1 MSARVLHR
9 GAVAA
14 IAGAVLVA
22 AVPLA
27 RAVSVGPDSPGCV
40 LAPAPE
46 LGLSETNRVQVD
58 QRLLDLTV
66 HSQAMR
72 GDQHVNVLLPVDYDA
87 TGATRYPVLYLL
99 HGAFGSYRDWAAHG
113 VESMVGN
120 RPLIVVMPDDGPDG
134 SYSDWYGTLAGTSDP
149 PPAWES
155 YHLRELVPFV
165 DQTFPTNATRAG
177 RFIAGLSS
185 GGGGTMKYAA
195 ANPGMFGAAG
205 SFSGAVDTDADYPF
219 YPTISEALWMA
230 TLIPGSGPDG
240 HCTWGDPYTQ
250 RVVWL
255 DNNPTSLA
263 ENLQGTALWLAWGNG
278 NDPNGG
284 WDPVEAEIARMNQL
298 FVEALG
304 AAGLGYSGPGL
315 YGDGTHTWSYWEQ
328 DFKDFLA
335 WLDVTQLPSPPATF
349 SYRSARPSFSAWDW
363 HFGVHREVR
372 EFLYLRN
379 ISATG
384 FTVTGSG
391 SLDVTTAP
399 LYVPG
404 RSYTVTAG
412 GGQQIVAADP
422 DGRLAFTLDLGP
434 SHQVQQY
441 RFEPDSTADWVSL
454 DVAIAG

>member
-22 AVPLA
+22 AAPLA

-177 RFIAGLSS
+177 RFVAGLSS

-219 YPTISEALWMA
+219 YPTISEALWVA

-255 DNNPTSLA
+255 DNNPTAFPSLA
-263 ENLQGTALWLAWGNG
+263 SCRATIHP
-278 NDPNGG
+278 PN
-284 WDPVEAEIARMNQL
+284 
-298 FVEALG
+298 
-304 AAGLGYSGPGL
+304 
-315 YGDGTHTWSYWEQ
+315 
-328 DFKDFLA
+328 
-335 WLDVTQLPSPPATF
+335 
-349 SYRSARPSFSAWDW
+349 
-363 HFGVHREVR
+363 
-372 EFLYLRN
+372 
-379 ISATG
+379 
-384 FTVTGSG
+384 
-391 SLDVTTAP
+391 
-399 LYVPG
+399 
-404 RSYTVTAG
+404 
-412 GGQQIVAADP
+412 
-422 DGRLAFTLDLGP
+422 
-434 SHQVQQY
+434 
-441 RFEPDSTADWVSL
+441 
-454 DVAIAG
+454 